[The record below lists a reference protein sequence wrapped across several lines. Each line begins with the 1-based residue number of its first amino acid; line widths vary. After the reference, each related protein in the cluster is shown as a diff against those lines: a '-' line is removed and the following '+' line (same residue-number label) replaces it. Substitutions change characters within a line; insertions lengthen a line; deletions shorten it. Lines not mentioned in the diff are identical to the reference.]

1 MAGGTWAEKSTQ
13 LGQNGLCELGDK
25 TLTALS
31 FIFILMKNDC
41 LVTQS
46 NEFIIRF
53 VWTKKFY

>member
-41 LVTQS
+41 LVIIFH
-46 NEFIIRF
+46 EFIITF
-53 VWTKKFY
+53 IWTKKIY